1 VSRPTLSEFASFAA
15 VAEHRSFRKAADALG
30 VSRSALS
37 HALLGLEQNLG
48 VRLLN
53 RTTRSVSL
61 TEAGA
66 HLLEGIRPVLRD
78 LDTALDTLA
87 EARGAPAGTLRI
99 NVNKSA
105 ARLLLREVVPRF
117 LSRYPNVELDLV
129 SDGRLVDI
137 VATGFDAGVRL
148 AEDVPQDMIA
158 VRFGGDV
165 RFVTVASPAYLAH
178 HTAPATPDDLRL
190 HRCIRH
196 RLPSGK
202 RYRWE
207 FSKHGEE
214 MTVDVP
220 GALTLDD
227 NDLMVRAAAD
237 GLGIAYVPE
246 SVTRNWLE
254 SGRLVPVLTHWC
266 PPIPGLTLYYP
277 ANRHMPS
284 SLRAFIDVLKETDRT
299 LTR

>member
-1 VSRPTLSEFASFAA
+1 M
-15 VAEHRSFRKAADALG
+15 
-30 VSRSALS
+30 
-37 HALLGLEQNLG
+37 LGLEQNLG

-61 TEAGA
+61 TEAGGR
-66 HLLEGIRPVLRD
+66 LLADIIPVLQG

-87 EARGAPAGTLRI
+87 DARGSPAGNLRI
-99 NVNKSA
+99 SANKGA
-105 ARLLLREVVPRF
+105 ARLLLREVVPQF

-137 VATGFDAGVRL
+137 VATGFDAGIRL

-158 VRFGGDV
+158 VRFRGDV
-165 RFVTVASPAYLAH
+165 RFVAVASPAYLAPR
-178 HTAPATPDDLRL
+178 TIPTTPDDLRL

-214 MTVDVP
+214 MIVEVP

-227 NDLMVRAAAD
+227 VDLMADAAAD

-246 SVTRNWLE
+246 ACARNGLE
-254 SGRLVPVLTHWC
+254 SGRLVSVLTDWC

-277 ANRHMPS
+277 GNRHVPS
-284 SLRAFIDVLKETDRT
+284 ALRAFIDVLKEANGASVRG
-299 LTR
+299 